1 MIVMS
6 HEQRNSLV
14 FGKDQA
20 VSNMQVQG
28 AFVMQNKGNQNHRI
42 RQYENG
48 TQQIR
53 NLPLLLK

>member
-53 NLPLLLK
+53 N